1 MDITIIDAYMIP
13 TIVIGCLCIGYV
25 MKKWLPTDDKWIPTV
40 LLIIGAIC
48 GVIVFGVDFEGIVKG
63 MVSGL
68 ASVGLHQAFYQ
79 HMKFNQMGK
88 DELYAMGRGDDEFE
102 GQEIYPDVY
111 DDYFDDEE
119 IEEEETEEIEDE
131 SVNEEI

>member
-79 HMKFNQMGK
+79 HMKFNQLGK
-88 DELYAMGRGDDEFE
+88 DELYVMGDGADLE
-102 GQEIYPDVY
+102 GLEVYPEDVSEEKEELEDYLEEAEI
-111 DDYFDDEE
+111 DEE
-119 IEEEETEEIEDE
+119 VVDSE
-131 SVNEEI
+131 

>member
-79 HMKFNQMGK
+79 HMKFNQLGK
-88 DELYAMGRGDDEFE
+88 DELYAMGDGADLE
-102 GQEIYPDVY
+102 GLEIYPEDVS
-111 DDYFDDEE
+111 
-119 IEEEETEEIEDE
+119 EEEELEDYLEEAEIDE
-131 SVNEEI
+131 EVVDNE